1 MEVRAE
7 RSNTSQL
14 NSLAYLMRVVLEV
27 RQRVVLEV
35 RQRVVLEVRHAH
47 WIWYLCFYCNYKY
60 IITTNWSFCVVF
72 FVFS

>member
-14 NSLAYLMRVVLEV
+14 NSLAYLM
-27 RQRVVLEV
+27 RVVLEV